1 MRMRCHYFKSNAW
14 EDYGGKGVYVCLRW
28 LESVTNFIDDM
39 GRRPPGMTLDR
50 INPFGNYEPSNCR
63 WADKWTQANNKRA
76 KHEKC
81 DGPGG
86 IVLDENTGQVF

>member
-1 MRMRCHYFKSNAW
+1 MIQRCHRANSVSYKG
-14 EDYGGKGVYVCLRW
+14 YGGRGTWVCLRW
-28 LESVTNFIDDM
+28 LESIANFIEDM

-50 INPFGNYEPSNCR
+50 KDPFKNYTPDNCR
-63 WADKWTQANNKRA
+63 WADRWTQANNKRA

-86 IVLDENTGQVF
+86 VVFDENTGQEF